1 MVTWLV
7 LFSHNGN
14 VMVSTIHSRTHQVY
28 RTGIYTDV
36 LLMCMFFVDGFCNK
50 TAIRSHHE
58 TAKLC
63 VDCNIT
69 HSFRNKN
76 FLVNLADTLTDHADV
91 IWLLIRFVRNS
102 DTA

>member
-36 LLMCMFFVDGFCNK
+36 LLMCMFLVDGFCHQ
-50 TAIRSHHE
+50 TAIRPIMKRPSS
-58 TAKLC
+58 
-63 VDCNIT
+63 V
-69 HSFRNKN
+69 
-76 FLVNLADTLTDHADV
+76 
-91 IWLLIRFVRNS
+91 
-102 DTA
+102 